1 MRAWEWPASDH
12 LIFLGFLGILQGIIA
27 YCGAQA
33 YRLAQAADVA
43 PFEYAALPLAISWGW
58 AVFGDLPSQ
67 WAMIGM
73 CLIAGTFYRFMSEK
87 TNRAKT
93 SPLETIKI
101 ATVSFCNH
109 AEAAGQLM
117 ALCRGLRTRIQRQR
131 ELRLVF

>member
-1 MRAWEWPASDH
+1 
-12 LIFLGFLGILQGIIA
+12 LGFLGILQGIIA

-73 CLIAGTFYRFMSEK
+73 CLIAGTVLSVYVRKNKS
-87 TNRAKT
+87 RQDL
-93 SPLETIKI
+93 S
-101 ATVSFCNH
+101 
-109 AEAAGQLM
+109 
-117 ALCRGLRTRIQRQR
+117 LRNY
-131 ELRLVF
+131 